1 MPNKNISSINLI
13 RTQLVDSLLAAVAI
27 LAVINVTLLV
37 IRIEHIVDPA
47 FYFRITA
54 QVLLIIVYFFRQK
67 IHRLIKIWF
76 ILTAGFVAG
85 SSSILIYGSL
95 ASGQIVLFTTVIG
108 AILVTNWRVAGLLF
122 VLSFAP
128 FIYNLYLASIDQ
140 LVFDPSINLMN
151 DSPLGW
157 ISNSIVYAY
166 CLIVLSLAFR
176 KFFNLLVIANDQ
188 LEKANIQ
195 QTEQVA
201 EVGNLLTVA
210 LDALPMRVFWKD
222 NNLIYQGANKLFVQD
237 AGFSQSS
244 SLVGKS
250 DFEMPWPDEAEGFRK
265 DDYEVM
271 QSGKPKL
278 NIEQKQTTT
287 AGDKIYLLTNKVPL
301 FNKNKQ
307 VIGILGTYDDI
318 TERKLMELD
327 LASAKQN
334 ADEAN
339 QAKSDF
345 LANMSHEIRTPLNGI
360 YGLVNLCLA
369 TQLTPQQQKYLE
381 NVKLSTD
388 SLKIIINDILDI
400 SKIESNKLQIESIPF
415 RPYDVISTVKASIDP
430 LTKAKNL
437 QLVTKTNFEP
447 QLQVLG
453 DPTRLMQIIVNLCS
467 NAVKFSSDGQVILTA
482 RWEAEENKITF
493 SVQDQGIGIKE
504 DKLERLFESFTQAD
518 SSISRQYGGTG
529 LGLTIVKSLTQLM
542 KGYIAVEST
551 YGKGSRFYGDI
562 SVLKYETLTELTPQI
577 GVEEDLQ
584 DVKVLLVEDNE
595 INRIVAQT
603 LLESLNAQVTCAVDG
618 EQGIARMA
626 ESTFDVVLM
635 DIQMP
640 NMDGVEAIK
649 HIRKD
654 NAYDGLPVI
663 ALTANV
669 LSHEI
674 EKYKQIGFDAHVA
687 KPFNQS
693 ELVTEIKRVIA
704 KAKL

>member
-1 MPNKNISSINLI
+1 MSKKNISAINVI
-13 RTQLVDSLLAAVAI
+13 RNQLVDSLLTAVAI
-27 LAVINVTLLV
+27 LATINIILLI
-37 IRIEHIVDPA
+37 IRIEQIVDP
-47 FYFRITA
+47 FIYFRISSLA
-54 QVLLIIVYFFRQK
+54 MLVIVFIFRQK
-67 IHRLIKIWF
+67 IHRSIKSWLLLSTGI
-76 ILTAGFVAG
+76 VAG
-85 SSSILIYGSL
+85 GASVLIYGSM
-95 ASGQIVLFTTVIG
+95 AGGQVILFTTVIG
-108 AILVTNWRVAGLLF
+108 AILITSWRAATILF
-122 VLSFAP
+122 ALSLAP
-128 FIYNLYLASIDQ
+128 FLYNLYLTLTDQ

-151 DSPLGW
+151 ESTLGW
-157 ISNSIVYAY
+157 VSNSITYVY
-166 CLIVLSLAFR
+166 CVIVIGLAFR
-176 KFFNLLVIANDQ
+176 KFFDLLVLSN
-188 LEKANIQ
+188 EKLKKVNIQ
-195 QTEQVA
+195 QTKQVA

-222 NNLIYQGANKLFVQD
+222 SNLIYQGANKLFVQD
-237 AGFSQSS
+237 AGFNQSS
-244 SLVGKS
+244 SLIGKT
-250 DFEMPWPDEAEGFRK
+250 DFELPWPDEAEGFRK
-265 DDYEVM
+265 DDTEVM

-278 NIEQKQTTT
+278 NIEEQQTTP

-301 FNKNKQ
+301 FNQNQQ

-360 YGLVNLCLA
+360 YGLVNLCLG
-369 TQLTPQQQKYLE
+369 TQLNQQQQEYLE
-381 NVKLSTD
+381 NVKLSAD

-400 SKIESNKLQIESIPF
+400 SKIENHKLQIESIPF

-430 LTKAKNL
+430 LAQAKKL
-437 QLVTKTNFEP
+437 QFVTKTNFE
-447 QLQVLG
+447 QHLQVLG

-482 RWEAEENKITF
+482 MWEAEKNKITF

-504 DKLERLFESFTQAD
+504 EKLGKLFESFSQAD
-518 SSISRQYGGTG
+518 SSISREYGGTG

-551 YGKGSRFYGDI
+551 YGQGSHFYGDI
-562 SVLKYETLTELTPQI
+562 SVLKYQTLTEYTPQNDLN
-577 GVEEDLQ
+577 EDLN
-584 DVKVLLVEDNE
+584 DVKILLVEDNE

-603 LLESLNAQVTCAVDG
+603 LLESLNAEVTCAVDG
-618 EQGIARMA
+618 EQGITKIA

-649 HIRKD
+649 HIRKQSI
-654 NAYDGLPVI
+654 YDGLPVI

-669 LSHEI
+669 LAHDI

-687 KPFNQS
+687 KPFDQS
-693 ELVTEIKRVIA
+693 ELVTQIKLSLA
-704 KAKL
+704 KAKH